1 MKKTINIYLTKEDKQ
16 KAHKIQQ
23 KYKVSLTTITDV
35 LIVVSMYAFLHFKK
49 RPMLKEEMISGYW
62 YTKGTKTSIKTPN
75 ILKEQD
81 GLYKNML
88 LGKET
93 IFCTNVLSIYLKHE
107 IKEFLTEEGQ
117 NYYWTEIDKKLQEK
131 QERYWD
137 YNNFNRM
144 SRRNLREN
152 KEYYKRAIE
161 QMEQK

>member
-1 MKKTINIYLTKEDKQ
+1 MKKTINIYLTNDEKKQ
-16 KAHKIQQ
+16 AQKIQQ

-35 LIVVSMYAFLHFKK
+35 LIFVSYYALLHY
-49 RPMLKEEMISGYW
+49 PTELKANDLLKNNYI
-62 YTKGTKTSIKTPN
+62 KGKGNKTSIKTPYILKDKTPIGDTLIGKEMIYCTN
-75 ILKEQD
+75 ILK
-81 GLYKNML
+81 
-88 LGKET
+88 
-93 IFCTNVLSIYLKHE
+93 IYLNHE
-107 IKEFLTEEGQ
+107 AKKWLTEEGQ
-117 NYYWTEIDKKLQEK
+117 NYYWKEIDRKLQQT